1 MQRTC
6 PTAIQSRTFYGMSG
20 SESLTAAVPLVS
32 DTNRDRGAFTGAAVP
47 GNAGIGMV
55 AKLEWMV
62 SASSSTNSTN
72 TNNAWIVNPANG
84 NTNNNNNN
92 KNNAN
97 YVSCVR

>member
-1 MQRTC
+1 
-6 PTAIQSRTFYGMSG
+6 MSG

-32 DTNRDRGAFTGAAVP
+32 DTYRERGAINGAAVP

-62 SASSSTNSTN
+62 SASSSSTNSTN

-84 NTNNNNNN
+84 NTNNNN